1 MLRLEGVRVYFIN
14 LLARHCQQSLSSLTL
29 TGFFPSHDHERGTE
43 EAVFSCAAIGTRAV
57 RNDHNREAV
66 SSTLARLL
74 RTTTASLRLRTP
86 SRRRTMTL
94 EYIDSSAN
102 PNGVV
107 INVVVWILLVFA
119 GIFIGLRCYCKVS
132 RRRRLWWDDY
142 LLALSWIFLAASCAA
157 SSANTRLGF
166 GLHIYDVP
174 LSNLIT
180 IGIVSNVSGFTSVLS
195 IDLSKTSFGI
205 TLFRLTDGWLR
216 WLILAIII
224 VLNIT
229 QLTSVLFFW
238 ASCDPPAK
246 IWNPQLPGTCWPP
259 KLSVVI
265 GNVAGALSALF
276 DVMLALIPWKILFR
290 FRMYGR
296 EKVGVAVSMS
306 MGVFAGIAC
315 IVKLTTLP
323 LLEKGDFTYY
333 GKPLV
338 LWGFTEASLTIV
350 AASIPFLRSLW
361 PTPARTQEL
370 PSLEV
375 PTANRHS
382 ETANAAHGGRRK
394 GIWSEA
400 STTAPVHLEDSTG
413 RGESAYETYLP
424 QGSRN
429 GAMGGYELESVE
441 RTRESREVGGG
452 SR

>member
-1 MLRLEGVRVYFIN
+1 
-14 LLARHCQQSLSSLTL
+14 
-29 TGFFPSHDHERGTE
+29 
-43 EAVFSCAAIGTRAV
+43 
-57 RNDHNREAV
+57 
-66 SSTLARLL
+66 
-74 RTTTASLRLRTP
+74 
-86 SRRRTMTL
+86 MTL
-94 EYIDSSAN
+94 EYIDPSAN
-102 PNGVV
+102 PDGVV

-119 GIFIGLRCYCKVS
+119 GIFVGLRCYCKLS

-142 LLALSWIFLAASCAA
+142 LLALSWVIILLAPSLVLSVNTSPADRDKIFLAASCAA
-157 SSANTRLGF
+157 TSSNIRLGF

-195 IDLSKTSFGI
+195 LDLSKTSFGI

-216 WLILAIII
+216 WLVLAVIII
-224 VLNIT
+224 LNIT

-259 KLSVVI
+259 KLSVVV

-276 DVMLALIPWKILFR
+276 DVVLALIPWKILFR

-296 EKVGVAVSMS
+296 EKVGVAISMS

-350 AASIPFLRSLW
+350 AASIPFLRSLC

-382 ETANAAHGGRRK
+382 ETANAAHGGR
-394 GIWSEA
+394 
-400 STTAPVHLEDSTG
+400 PH
-413 RGESAYETYLP
+413 AYSKL
-424 QGSRN
+424 
-429 GAMGGYELESVE
+429 
-441 RTRESREVGGG
+441 
-452 SR
+452 